1 MRICLDTSAFTN
13 FRRGQQEAKDIID
26 RADWIGIPSVV
37 IGELEAGFVLGKRY
51 VENKSFLDRF
61 VAHPIVQIL
70 DVTYHVAEIYGEI
83 FAHQRRA
90 GKPIPANDLW
100 IAAVAARAGATLLT
114 YDRQFSSISRIGTIC
129 LR

>member
-1 MRICLDTSAFTN
+1 MRICIDTSAFTN
-13 FRRGQQEAKDIID
+13 FWRGQHEAKDIID

-51 VENKSFLDRF
+51 DDNKSFLDRF

-70 DVTYHVAEIYGEI
+70 DITYQVAEIYGEI
-83 FAHQRRA
+83 FAQQRLA

-100 IAAVAARAGATLLT
+100 IAAVTAQAGATLLT
-114 YDRQFSSISRIGTIC
+114 YDKHFSLISRIGTIC
-129 LR
+129 L